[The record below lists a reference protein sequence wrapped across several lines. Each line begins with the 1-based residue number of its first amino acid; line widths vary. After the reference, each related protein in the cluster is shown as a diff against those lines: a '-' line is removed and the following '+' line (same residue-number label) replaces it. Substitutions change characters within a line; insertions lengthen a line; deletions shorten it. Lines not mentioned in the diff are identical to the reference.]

1 MVSLNSV
8 SLACGLDEGELPED
22 VFDAFFGLD
31 DEPRDDVADQ
41 VSKSASFLR
50 ATVLRSLSAVC
61 VKHWRIATS
70 IGRQHGFLPAPTLW
84 PAPFSW
90 RISSTSPTAT
100 TGSQRFDLE
109 WAASA

>member
-1 MVSLNSV
+1 MVSLQSV

-41 VSKSASFLR
+41 VSKSASFLC
-50 ATVLRSLSAVC
+50 AADLRSLSAVC

-70 IGRQHGFLPAPTLW
+70 IGRQHGCLQAPTLW
-84 PAPFSW
+84 PAPLFV
-90 RISSTSPTAT
+90 A
-100 TGSQRFDLE
+100 DLE
-109 WAASA
+109 HFADRNNRLAALRS